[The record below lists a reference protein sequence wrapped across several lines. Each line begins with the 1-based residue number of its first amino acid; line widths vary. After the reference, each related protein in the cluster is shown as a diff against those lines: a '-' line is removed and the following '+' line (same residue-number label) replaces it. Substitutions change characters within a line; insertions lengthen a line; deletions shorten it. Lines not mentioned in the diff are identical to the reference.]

1 LPIPLY
7 LIWFLIGVGFL
18 VAEMMVP
25 GFILIFFTAGCWI
38 VAITVF
44 FLAELALT
52 TQIILFLISSLVL
65 LFTLR
70 RFGLKTFQGE
80 SKIEVDAEF
89 STIGQKAVVT
99 EAIPL
104 DGYGEIQLG
113 GTFWRATAEV
123 AIDKGQRV
131 VVEGEESG
139 NALVLIVKPSTRTT
153 VNKG

>member
-1 LPIPLY
+1 MPLPLY

-52 TQIILFLISSLVL
+52 TQIIIFVVSSLVL

-70 RFGLKTFQGE
+70 RYGLKTFKGE
-80 SKIEVDAEF
+80 SKMEVDAEF
-89 STIGQKAVVT
+89 SPIGQKAVVT
-99 EAIPL
+99 EDIPQ

-123 AIDKGQRV
+123 AIDKDQRV
-131 VVEGEESG
+131 VVEGQESG
-139 NALVLIVKPSTRTT
+139 NALVLIVKPST
-153 VNKG
+153 KKPG

>member
-1 LPIPLY
+1 MPIPLY

-25 GFILIFFTAGCWI
+25 GFILVFFAAGCWI

-52 TQIILFLISSLVL
+52 TQITIFVVSSLVL

-70 RFGLKTFQGE
+70 RYGLKTFKGE

-89 STIGQKAVVT
+89 STVGQKAVVT
-99 EAIPL
+99 KAIPQ

-123 AIDKGQRV
+123 AIDKDQRV
-131 VVEGEESG
+131 VVLGQESG
-139 NALVLIVKPSTRTT
+139 NALVLIVKPQY
-153 VNKG
+153 